1 MKKGLIFIFLFSLV
15 GYSQTGGENVF
26 SFLNLSS
33 SARQTALGGNVLTI
47 LNNVNQPT
55 WNPSTINNDLDN
67 ELAANYV
74 NFLADINI
82 TSVSFAHMINR
93 QFGTVQ
99 TNITYLNY
107 GKFIAADETGVET
120 GSFKAYDLLL
130 SLGYSYNILNSD
142 FYIGINLKMI
152 NSVIENY
159 SSIGIGGDLG
169 ILFANEYEPY
179 VFTVVIRN
187 LGYQISVFNEDR
199 EKLPLQIDFGAS
211 YKLENVPLTWYLTID
226 NLQKWDIAV
235 SNPSNETVDLNGN
248 VTKENISFLN
258 NAIRHVSLGAE
269 LFPKGVF
276 NLRFGYNFRRAKEL
290 SLVDQRTFSG
300 FTAGFGLKM
309 NKIKLNYAFSKYHLA
324 ANSSTFSLLI
334 NLN

>member
-1 MKKGLIFIFLFSLV
+1 MKKGLIFIFLFSLT

-47 LNNVNQPT
+47 LNNVNQPI
-55 WNPSTINNDLDN
+55 WNPSTINNELDN
-67 ELAANYV
+67 KLAVNYV

-107 GKFIAADETGVET
+107 GKFIAADDTGVET
-120 GSFKAYDLLL
+120 GSFKAYDLLF
-130 SLGYSYNILNSD
+130 SLGYSYNIFNTD
-142 FYIGINLKMI
+142 FYIGVNLKMI

-169 ILFANEYEPY
+169 ILFASEYEPY
-179 VFTVVIRN
+179 VFTLVVRN

-248 VTKENISFLN
+248 ITKGNISFLN

-269 LFPKGVF
+269 LFPKGIF

-290 SLVDQRTFSG
+290 SLVDQRTFAG

-309 NKIKLNYAFSKYHLA
+309 NKFKLNYAFSKYHPA